1 MSHFGAPASGEEE
14 EEPLEARM
22 AREMALL
29 EESLSALQASVGALG
44 AGVRTSEEL
53 WADDGAVGSVLP
65 APLRPAACGA
75 LAGALG
81 VVCQPILFNGY
92 RRPRRMLRE
101 RLGASSRAS
110 IWCARSSGSRRA
122 STCRPR

>member
-44 AGVRTSEEL
+44 AGVRAAEVEV
-53 WADDGAVGSVLP
+53 ADAREAEGNGP
-65 APLRPAACGA
+65 AP
-75 LAGALG
+75 
-81 VVCQPILFNGY
+81 
-92 RRPRRMLRE
+92 
-101 RLGASSRAS
+101 RAS
-110 IWCARSSGSRRA
+110 KSRR
-122 STCRPR
+122 